1 MSRRRRQVLEC
12 LRFGRLPLLIALS
25 GLLLNLLPALTPVQ
39 EKFDLG
45 LLYRLRGPEKPPED
59 IVIVGIDHESALR
72 LQTPND
78 PQSWPRRLNAEVIRN
93 IHASNAELLAFN
105 VFFFSPSTDPD
116 DDRVM
121 AEAMREMGRVV
132 LTDYVK
138 PRQVSPGVYLESV
151 VHSTDQLADAAL
163 ATAPFL
169 LPKEDSG
176 TNRFLTFF
184 GGDGQ
189 TTLPMRLLLAYV
201 LRTAHDDLISTFKNV
216 APDAVDFLKNQP
228 TQRGQ
233 FDIVQREFTALLQS
247 RPDLL
252 PTLAENLRQSSMS
265 EKARRMLRG
274 LFRVHENG
282 RWRYFNHYGPTRT
295 FPTIPY
301 YRLAGPPSEELAKV
315 FAGKIVLI
323 GYLED
328 FQPENTE
335 GLFDSPY
342 STVSSVEL
350 AATALAN
357 LLEDK
362 TVLPA
367 FAPPKDFLWLF
378 LWGLVLGSCAQLLSF
393 QKALASIAALSGGY
407 LLTAWALFQAD
418 GLWLPLFVPLIWLA
432 PAAAIG
438 GVLVSHL
445 RRIRREEK
453 MQSVIERFIP
463 VDVFSHLT
471 RDEDMK
477 ALPSYGRLT
486 HGICLATD
494 AGRYSSLAETMEPMA
509 LADLMNDYYRVIFQP
524 VARHGGWISDVIG
537 DATLAI
543 WITEGDDS
551 ETRRSVLQ
559 AALEI
564 QQAVRRFEQH
574 HHLDFPVRIGIH
586 CGELRIGYIGTDSRG
601 EIRAVGDTVN
611 IAARLEA
618 LNKVLGTEI
627 LVSEAVLADIAEP
640 RARRLGQFLLA
651 GKTKPVSVAQ
661 LMSCSEVEIPQYQ
674 DFNARFQIALRH
686 FEAERWPEAY
696 AAFNQLVLQLPDD
709 GPARFYLKT
718 CETRLGGAH
727 PAGGR
732 PLGIRIEKSD
742 SARPLT
748 K

>member
-1 MSRRRRQVLEC
+1 MSMRRRRVLGC
-12 LRFGRLPLLIALS
+12 LKCGRMPLVIALS

-39 EKFDLG
+39 ERFDLG

-93 IHASNAELLAFN
+93 IQASNAELLAFN
-105 VFFFSPSTDPD
+105 VFFFSPSPDPD
-116 DDRVM
+116 DDRIM
-121 AEAMREMGRVV
+121 AEAMRQMGRVV

-169 LPKEDSG
+169 LPKGDNG

-184 GGDGQ
+184 GGDSQ
-189 TTLPMRLLLAYV
+189 ATLPTRLLLAYV
-201 LRTAHDDLISTFKNV
+201 LRTAHDDLTGTFEKV
-216 APDAVDFLKNQP
+216 APDIARFLKIQP
-228 TQRGQ
+228 TQREQ
-233 FDIVQREFTALLQS
+233 FDAVQRELSALLQS

-252 PTLAENLRQSSMS
+252 PTLAENLRQSSMPD
-265 EKARRMLRG
+265 KTRRMLRG
-274 LFRVHENG
+274 LFRAHENG
-282 RWRYFNHYGPTRT
+282 RWRYFNHYGPART

-301 YRLAGPPSEELAKV
+301 YRLAGSPSEDLTRV
-315 FAGKIVLI
+315 FGRKIVLI

-367 FAPPKDFLWLF
+367 FVPPREFLWVF
-378 LWGLVLGSCAQLLSF
+378 FWGLALGSCAQLLSL
-393 QKALASIAALSGGY
+393 QKALASIAALSAGY
-407 LLTAWALFQAD
+407 LLTAWALFQAA

-432 PAAAIG
+432 PTAVVGSVI
-438 GVLVSHL
+438 VSHL
-445 RRIRREEK
+445 RRVRREEK

-477 ALPSYGRLT
+477 ALPSYGRLS

-509 LADLMNDYYRVIFQP
+509 LADLMNEYYRVIFQP
-524 VARHGGWISDVIG
+524 VSRHGGWISDVIG
-537 DATLAI
+537 DAMLAI
-543 WITEGDDS
+543 WITEESDL

-564 QQAVRRFEQH
+564 QRAVRRFEQNRRI
-574 HHLDFPVRIGIH
+574 DFPVRIGIH

-627 LVSEAVLADIAEP
+627 LVSEAVLADIAVL

-661 LMSCSEVEIPQYQ
+661 LLSCPEVEIPRYQ
-674 DFNARFQIALRH
+674 EFEARFQIALRH

-696 AAFNQLVLQLPDD
+696 AAFHQLVLQLPDD
-709 GPARFYLKT
+709 GPARFFLKT
-718 CETRLGGAH
+718 CEARLGGAH
-727 PAGGR
+727 PPGTE
-732 PLGIRIEKSD
+732 PLGIRVEKPD
-742 SARPLT
+742 PAHPLT